1 MRHRLPKNVRTHL
14 VEHGGRIFKYLPRQ
28 DYPNDLASRSLV
40 IRKLKMIPVEFIFRS
55 RMAGSLWKDYYQK
68 DLPNPY
74 KVELPSGL
82 QLMSPFKWTVFTPT
96 DKSET
101 DDPLSAAT
109 TLAKYPEA
117 YQLALRVYQTGQ
129 SFAGE
134 GGIEIIDGKF
144 EVGIDEDGEV
154 VLADEC
160 LTPDSC
166 RFVRTDSITVGQEP
180 TWLDKQYLREEAE
193 RVWAGGKK
201 TPLTFSSAV
210 IDETTRRYEEIVT
223 SLTGTL

>member
-1 MRHRLPKNVRTHL
+1 
-14 VEHGGRIFKYLPRQ
+14 
-28 DYPNDLASRSLV
+28 
-40 IRKLKMIPVEFIFRS
+40 
-55 RMAGSLWKDYYQK
+55 MAGSLWKDYYQK

-74 KVELPSGL
+74 EIELPSGL
-82 QLMSPFKWTVFTPT
+82 QLMSPFTWTVFTPT

-101 DDPLSAAT
+101 DDPLSAAA

-117 YQLALRVYQTGQ
+117 YDLALSVYQTGR

-134 GGIEIIDGKF
+134 AGIEIIDGKF
-144 EVGIDEDGEV
+144 EIGIDEDGHV

-166 RFVRTDSITVGQEP
+166 RFVRADGITVGQEP
-180 TWLDKQYLREEAE
+180 AWLDKQYLREEAE

-201 TPLTFSSAV
+201 VPLTFSPAV
-210 IDETTRRYEEIVT
+210 IDETTRRYEEIAR
-223 SLTGTL
+223 SLSVIL